1 MSSDEISGSIR
12 VLLNPDLVK
21 RLNPWELKIYVL
33 LELFKKY
40 LEESKLADFRLSGI
54 AISTSSLIYEMKVKK
69 ILYEPKRRDQ
79 VKEEVPLNINVSL
92 QPYVPLEIP
101 VADLD
106 ELIEAFK
113 EMIKGLTKRQ
123 EMIPR
128 GIEPSSLPV
137 INETLAIE
145 TIRKYEDTVLSI
157 LKEKGK
163 SSIYDILKGKN
174 PLDVIRIFLAIL
186 LLLSERK
193 IDIDESMSLF
203 LSKQD
208 DFS

>member
-1 MSSDEISGSIR
+1 MSNNEISSIR

-40 LEESKLADFRLSGI
+40 LEEAKSADFRLSGI

-69 ILYEPKRRDQ
+69 ILYEPKRREQ
-79 VKEEVPLNINVSL
+79 VKEEIPLNINVSL

-101 VADLD
+101 VVDLD

-113 EMIKGLTKRQ
+113 EMIKALKKRQ

-145 TIRKYEDTVLSI
+145 IIKKYENFVLSL

-163 SSIYDILKGKN
+163 SSIYDILKGKT
-174 PLDVIRIFLAIL
+174 PLEVIRVFLAIL
-186 LLLSERK
+186 LLLSDKK
-193 IDIDESMSLF
+193 IEIDETMNLF
-203 LSKQD
+203 LSKQV

>member
-1 MSSDEISGSIR
+1 MSNNEISSIR

-40 LEESKLADFRLSGI
+40 LEEAKSADFRLSGI

-69 ILYEPKRRDQ
+69 ILYEPKRREQ
-79 VKEEVPLNINVSL
+79 VKEEIPLNINVSL

-101 VADLD
+101 VIDLD
-106 ELIEAFK
+106 ELIKAFK
-113 EMIKGLTKRQ
+113 EMIKALTKRQ

-145 TIRKYEDTVLSI
+145 IIKKYENFVLSL

-163 SSIYDILKGKN
+163 SSIYDILKGKT
-174 PLDVIRIFLAIL
+174 PLEVIRVFLAIL
-186 LLLSERK
+186 LLLSDKK
-193 IDIDESMSLF
+193 IEIDETMNLF
-203 LSKQD
+203 LSKQV

>member
-1 MSSDEISGSIR
+1 MSNNEISSIR

-40 LEESKLADFRLSGI
+40 LEEAKSADFRLSGI

-69 ILYEPKRRDQ
+69 ILYEPKRREQ
-79 VKEEVPLNINVSL
+79 VKEEIPFNINVSL

-101 VADLD
+101 VVDLD

-113 EMIKGLTKRQ
+113 EMIKALTKRQ

-145 TIRKYEDTVLSI
+145 IIKKYENFVLSL

-163 SSIYDILKGKN
+163 SSIYDILKGKT
-174 PLDVIRIFLAIL
+174 PLEVIRVFLAIL
-186 LLLSERK
+186 LLLSDKK
-193 IDIDESMSLF
+193 IEIDETMNLF
-203 LSKQD
+203 LSKQV

>member
-1 MSSDEISGSIR
+1 MSNNEISSIR

-40 LEESKLADFRLSGI
+40 LEEAKSADFRLSGI

-69 ILYEPKRRDQ
+69 ILYEPKRREQ
-79 VKEEVPLNINVSL
+79 VKEEIPLKINVSL

-101 VADLD
+101 VVDLD

-113 EMIKGLTKRQ
+113 EMIKALTKRQ

-145 TIRKYEDTVLSI
+145 IIKKYENFVLSL

-163 SSIYDILKGKN
+163 SSIYDILKGKT
-174 PLDVIRIFLAIL
+174 PLEVIRVFLAIL
-186 LLLSERK
+186 LLLSDKK
-193 IDIDESMSLF
+193 IEIDETMNLF
-203 LSKQD
+203 LSKQV

>member
-1 MSSDEISGSIR
+1 MSNNEISSIR

-40 LEESKLADFRLSGI
+40 LEEAKSADFRLSGI

-69 ILYEPKRRDQ
+69 ILYEPKRREQ
-79 VKEEVPLNINVSL
+79 VKEEIPLNINVSL

-101 VADLD
+101 VVDLD

-113 EMIKGLTKRQ
+113 EMIKALTKRQ

-145 TIRKYEDTVLSI
+145 IIKKYENFVLSL

-163 SSIYDILKGKN
+163 SSIYDILKGKT
-174 PLDVIRIFLAIL
+174 PLEVIRVFLAIL
-186 LLLSERK
+186 LLLSDKK
-193 IDIDESMSLF
+193 IEIDETMNLF
-203 LSKQD
+203 LSKQV

>member
-92 QPYVPLEIP
+92 QP
-101 VADLD
+101 
-106 ELIEAFK
+106 
-113 EMIKGLTKRQ
+113 
-123 EMIPR
+123 
-128 GIEPSSLPV
+128 
-137 INETLAIE
+137 
-145 TIRKYEDTVLSI
+145 
-157 LKEKGK
+157 
-163 SSIYDILKGKN
+163 
-174 PLDVIRIFLAIL
+174 
-186 LLLSERK
+186 
-193 IDIDESMSLF
+193 
-203 LSKQD
+203 
-208 DFS
+208 

>member
-1 MSSDEISGSIR
+1 MSNNEISSIR

-40 LEESKLADFRLSGI
+40 LEEAKSADFRLSGI

-69 ILYEPKRRDQ
+69 ILYEPKRREQ
-79 VKEEVPLNINVSL
+79 VKEEIPLNINVSL

-101 VADLD
+101 VVDLD

-113 EMIKGLTKRQ
+113 EMIKALTKRQ

-137 INETLAIE
+137 INETLAVEI
-145 TIRKYEDTVLSI
+145 IKKYENFVLSL

-163 SSIYDILKGKN
+163 SSIYDILKGKT
-174 PLDVIRIFLAIL
+174 PLEVIRVFLAIL
-186 LLLSERK
+186 LLLSDKK
-193 IDIDESMSLF
+193 IEIDETMNLF
-203 LSKQD
+203 LSKQV

>member
-1 MSSDEISGSIR
+1 MSNNEISSIR

-40 LEESKLADFRLSGI
+40 LEEAKSADFRLSGI

-69 ILYEPKRRDQ
+69 ILYEPKRREQ
-79 VKEEVPLNINVSL
+79 VKEEIPLNINVSL

-101 VADLD
+101 VVDLD

-113 EMIKGLTKRQ
+113 EMIKVLTKRQ

-145 TIRKYEDTVLSI
+145 IIKKYENFVLSL

-163 SSIYDILKGKN
+163 SSIYDILKGKT
-174 PLDVIRIFLAIL
+174 PLEVIRVFLAIL
-186 LLLSERK
+186 LLLSDKK
-193 IDIDESMSLF
+193 IEIDETMNLF
-203 LSKQD
+203 LSKQV

>member
-1 MSSDEISGSIR
+1 MSNNEISSIR

-40 LEESKLADFRLSGI
+40 LEEAKSADFRLSGI

-69 ILYEPKRRDQ
+69 ILYEPKRREQ
-79 VKEEVPLNINVSL
+79 VKEEIPLNINVSL

-101 VADLD
+101 VVDLD

-113 EMIKGLTKRQ
+113 EMIKALTKRQ

-145 TIRKYEDTVLSI
+145 IIKKYESFVLSL

-163 SSIYDILKGKN
+163 SSIYDILKGKT
-174 PLDVIRIFLAIL
+174 PLEVIRVFLAIL
-186 LLLSERK
+186 LLLSDKK
-193 IDIDESMSLF
+193 IEIDETMNLF
-203 LSKQD
+203 LSKQV

>member
-1 MSSDEISGSIR
+1 MSNNEISSIR

-40 LEESKLADFRLSGI
+40 LEEAKSADFRLSGI

-69 ILYEPKRRDQ
+69 ILYEPKRREQ
-79 VKEEVPLNINVSL
+79 VKEEIPLNINVSL

-101 VADLD
+101 VVDLD

-113 EMIKGLTKRQ
+113 EMIKALTKRQ

-128 GIEPSSLPV
+128 GIEPSSLLV

-145 TIRKYEDTVLSI
+145 IIKKYENFVLSL

-163 SSIYDILKGKN
+163 SSIYDILKGKT
-174 PLDVIRIFLAIL
+174 PLEVIRVFLAIL
-186 LLLSERK
+186 LLLSDKK
-193 IDIDESMSLF
+193 IEIDETMNLF
-203 LSKQD
+203 LSKQV

>member
-1 MSSDEISGSIR
+1 MSNNEISSIR

-40 LEESKLADFRLSGI
+40 LEEAKSADFRLSGI

-69 ILYEPKRRDQ
+69 ILYEPKRREQ
-79 VKEEVPLNINVSL
+79 VKEEIPLNINVSL

-101 VADLD
+101 VVDLN

-113 EMIKGLTKRQ
+113 EMIKALTKRQ

-128 GIEPSSLPV
+128 GIEPSSLLV

-145 TIRKYEDTVLSI
+145 IIKKYENFVLSL

-163 SSIYDILKGKN
+163 SSIYDILKGKT
-174 PLDVIRIFLAIL
+174 PLEVIRVFLAIL
-186 LLLSERK
+186 LLLSDKK
-193 IDIDESMSLF
+193 IEIDETMNLF
-203 LSKQD
+203 LSKQV

>member
-1 MSSDEISGSIR
+1 MSNNEISSIR

-40 LEESKLADFRLSGI
+40 LEEAKSADFRLSGI

-69 ILYEPKRRDQ
+69 ILYEPKRREQ
-79 VKEEVPLNINVSL
+79 VKEEIPLNINVSL

-101 VADLD
+101 VVDLD

-113 EMIKGLTKRQ
+113 EMIKALTKRQ

-145 TIRKYEDTVLSI
+145 IIKKYENFVLSL

-163 SSIYDILKGKN
+163 SSIYDILKGKT
-174 PLDVIRIFLAIL
+174 PLEVIRVFLAIL
-186 LLLSERK
+186 FLLSDKK
-193 IDIDESMSLF
+193 IEIDETMNLF
-203 LSKQD
+203 LSKQV

>member
-1 MSSDEISGSIR
+1 MSNNEISSIR

-40 LEESKLADFRLSGI
+40 LEEAKSADFRLSGI

-69 ILYEPKRRDQ
+69 ILYEPKRREQ
-79 VKEEVPLNINVSL
+79 VKEEIPLNINVSL

-101 VADLD
+101 VVDLD
-106 ELIEAFK
+106 ELVEAFK
-113 EMIKGLTKRQ
+113 EMIKALTKRQ

-145 TIRKYEDTVLSI
+145 IIKKYENFVLSL

-163 SSIYDILKGKN
+163 SSIYDILKGKT
-174 PLDVIRIFLAIL
+174 PLEVIRVFLAIL
-186 LLLSERK
+186 LLLSDKK
-193 IDIDESMSLF
+193 IEIDETMNLF
-203 LSKQD
+203 LSKQV

>member
-1 MSSDEISGSIR
+1 MSNNEISSIR

-40 LEESKLADFRLSGI
+40 LEEAKSADFRLSGI

-69 ILYEPKRRDQ
+69 ILYEPKRREQ
-79 VKEEVPLNINVSL
+79 VKEEIPLNINVSL

-101 VADLD
+101 IVDLD

-113 EMIKGLTKRQ
+113 EMIKALTKRQ

-145 TIRKYEDTVLSI
+145 IIKKYENFVLSL

-163 SSIYDILKGKN
+163 SSIYDILKGKT
-174 PLDVIRIFLAIL
+174 PLEVIRVFLAIL
-186 LLLSERK
+186 FLLSDKK
-193 IDIDESMSLF
+193 IEIDETMNLF
-203 LSKQD
+203 LSKQV